1 MISINLSVKIIN
13 YMILLIDCSKGLH
26 LVLGNKQKI
35 LVTSY
40 KPRLKKVSE
49 ALVVEIENL
58 LNSASINYNNLTKII
73 VMNGPGSF
81 TGIRT
86 AVTAAKVLGL
96 SLKIPVCGISLFDL
110 LNLHHAKIKSNKNQ
124 KFFIH
129 LNNQN
134 FFMQDILKL
143 GKKSEISIINFE
155 IDLPID
161 INGFDIISSDRKIIK
176 PLRITSKLSQESNIF
191 IYNDIFISS
200 YNNLID
206 LAEKKYIPNPIYV
219 RTF

>member
-1 MISINLSVKIIN
+1 
-13 YMILLIDCSKGLH
+13 MILLIDCSKGLH

-49 ALVVEIENL
+49 ALVVEVENL

-161 INGFDIISSDRKIIK
+161 INGFDVISSDRKIIK

-219 RTF
+219 KTF

>member
-1 MISINLSVKIIN
+1 
-13 YMILLIDCSKGLH
+13 MILLIDCSKGLH

-96 SLKIPVCGISLFDL
+96 SLKIPVCGISLFNL

-129 LNNQN
+129 LNNQK

-161 INGFDIISSDRKIIK
+161 INGFDVISSDRKIIK

-219 RTF
+219 KTF

>member
-1 MISINLSVKIIN
+1 
-13 YMILLIDCSKGLH
+13 MILLIDCSKGLH

-161 INGFDIISSDRKIIK
+161 INGFDVISSDRKIIK

-219 RTF
+219 KTF

>member
-1 MISINLSVKIIN
+1 
-13 YMILLIDCSKGLH
+13 MILLIDCSKGLH

-129 LNNQN
+129 LNNQK

-161 INGFDIISSDRKIIK
+161 INGFDVISSDRKIIK

>member
-1 MISINLSVKIIN
+1 
-13 YMILLIDCSKGLH
+13 MILLIDCSKGLH
-26 LVLGNKQKI
+26 LVVGNKQKI

-73 VMNGPGSF
+73 VMIGPGSF

-129 LNNQN
+129 LNNQI

-161 INGFDIISSDRKIIK
+161 INGFDVISSDRKIIK

-219 RTF
+219 KTF

>member
-1 MISINLSVKIIN
+1 
-13 YMILLIDCSKGLH
+13 MILLIDCSKGLH

-110 LNLHHAKIKSNKNQ
+110 LNLHHTKSKSDKNQ

-143 GKKSEISIINFE
+143 GRKSEISIINFE

-161 INGFDIISSDRKIIK
+161 INGFDVISSDRKIIK

-219 RTF
+219 KTF

>member
-26 LVLGNKQKI
+26 LILGNKQKI
-35 LVTSY
+35 LVTVN

-49 ALVVEIENL
+49 ALIVEIENL
-58 LNSASINYNNLTKII
+58 LSSANINYKNLTKII

-86 AVTAAKVLGL
+86 AVTATKVLGL

-110 LNLHHAKIKSNKNQ
+110 LSLQHAKINSNKNQ
-124 KFFIH
+124 KFFIP
-129 LNNQN
+129 LNNKK
-134 FFMQDILKL
+134 FFMQDIFKL
-143 GKKSEISIINFE
+143 GKKSEISIINFD

-161 INGFDIISSDRKIIK
+161 IKGFDIISSDRKIIK

>member
-1 MISINLSVKIIN
+1 
-13 YMILLIDCSKGLH
+13 MILLIDCSKGLH

-58 LNSASINYNNLTKII
+58 LNSANINYNNLTKII

-110 LNLHHAKIKSNKNQ
+110 LNLHHAKNKSNKNQ

-129 LNNQN
+129 LNNQK
-134 FFMQDILKL
+134 FFMQEIFKL

-161 INGFDIISSDRKIIK
+161 INGFDVISSDRKIIK
-176 PLRITSKLSQESNIF
+176 PLRTTSKLSQETNIF
-191 IYNDIFISS
+191 VYNDIFISC

-206 LAEKKYIPNPIYV
+206 LVENKYNPDPIYV

>member
-1 MISINLSVKIIN
+1 
-13 YMILLIDCSKGLH
+13 MILLIDCSKGLH

-155 IDLPID
+155 IDLPVD
-161 INGFDIISSDRKIIK
+161 INGFDVISSDRKIIK

>member
-1 MISINLSVKIIN
+1 
-13 YMILLIDCSKGLH
+13 MILLIDCSKGLH

-129 LNNQN
+129 LNNQK

-161 INGFDIISSDRKIIK
+161 INGFDVISSDRKIIK

-206 LAEKKYIPNPIYV
+206 LAEKKYIPNPIYA

>member
-1 MISINLSVKIIN
+1 
-13 YMILLIDCSKGLH
+13 MILLIDCSKGLH

-40 KPRLKKVSE
+40 KPRLKKISE

-58 LNSASINYNNLTKII
+58 LNSVNINYNNLTKIV

-110 LNLHHAKIKSNKNQ
+110 LNLHHAKNKSNKNQ

-129 LNNQN
+129 LNNQK
-134 FFMQDILKL
+134 FFMQEIFKL

-161 INGFDIISSDRKIIK
+161 INGFDVISSDRKIIK

-191 IYNDIFISS
+191 VYNDIFVDS

-206 LAEKKYIPNPIYV
+206 LAENKYNPNPIYV

>member
-1 MISINLSVKIIN
+1 
-13 YMILLIDCSKGLH
+13 MILLIDCSKGLH

-35 LVTSY
+35 LVTSH

-155 IDLPID
+155 IDLPVD
-161 INGFDIISSDRKIIK
+161 INGFDVISSDRKIIK

>member
-1 MISINLSVKIIN
+1 
-13 YMILLIDCSKGLH
+13 
-26 LVLGNKQKI
+26 
-35 LVTSY
+35 
-40 KPRLKKVSE
+40 
-49 ALVVEIENL
+49 VEIENL

-129 LNNQN
+129 LNNQK

-161 INGFDIISSDRKIIK
+161 INGFDVISSDRKIIK

-219 RTF
+219 KTF

>member
-1 MISINLSVKIIN
+1 
-13 YMILLIDCSKGLH
+13 MILLIDCSKGLH

-161 INGFDIISSDRKIIK
+161 INGFDVISSDRKIIK

>member
-1 MISINLSVKIIN
+1 
-13 YMILLIDCSKGLH
+13 MILLIDCSKGLH

-35 LVTSY
+35 FVTSY

-49 ALVVEIENL
+49 ALIVEIENL

-161 INGFDIISSDRKIIK
+161 INGFDVISSDRKIIK

>member
-1 MISINLSVKIIN
+1 
-13 YMILLIDCSKGLH
+13 MILLIDCSKGLH

-155 IDLPID
+155 IDLPVD
-161 INGFDIISSDRKIIK
+161 INGFDVISSDRKIIK

-219 RTF
+219 KTF

>member
-1 MISINLSVKIIN
+1 
-13 YMILLIDCSKGLH
+13 MILLIDCSKGLH

-129 LNNQN
+129 LNNQI

-161 INGFDIISSDRKIIK
+161 INGFDVISSDRKIIK

-206 LAEKKYIPNPIYV
+206 LAEKKYIPNPIYA

>member
-1 MISINLSVKIIN
+1 
-13 YMILLIDCSKGLH
+13 MILLIDCSKGLH

-58 LNSASINYNNLTKII
+58 LNSANINYNNLTKII

-110 LNLHHAKIKSNKNQ
+110 LNLHHAKNKSNKNQ

-129 LNNQN
+129 LNNQK
-134 FFMQDILKL
+134 FFMQEIFKL

-161 INGFDIISSDRKIIK
+161 INGFDVISSDRKIIK
-176 PLRITSKLSQESNIF
+176 PLRTTSKLSQETNIF
-191 IYNDIFISS
+191 VYNDIFVDS

-206 LAEKKYIPNPIYV
+206 LAENKYNPNPIYV

>member
-26 LVLGNKQKI
+26 LILGNKQKI
-35 LVTSY
+35 LVTVN

-49 ALVVEIENL
+49 ALIVEIENL
-58 LNSASINYNNLTKII
+58 LSSANINYKNLTKII

-86 AVTAAKVLGL
+86 AVTATKVLGL

-110 LNLHHAKIKSNKNQ
+110 LSLQHAKINSNKNQ
-124 KFFIH
+124 KFFIP
-129 LNNQN
+129 LNNKK
-134 FFMQDILKL
+134 FFMQDIFKL
-143 GKKSEISIINFE
+143 GKKSEISIINFD

-161 INGFDIISSDRKIIK
+161 IKGFDIISSDRKIIK

-191 IYNDIFISS
+191 VYNDIFVDS

-206 LAEKKYIPNPIYV
+206 LAENKYNPNPIYV

>member
-1 MISINLSVKIIN
+1 
-13 YMILLIDCSKGLH
+13 MILLIDCSKGLH

-110 LNLHHAKIKSNKNQ
+110 LNLHHTKIKSNKNQ

-129 LNNQN
+129 LNNQI

-161 INGFDIISSDRKIIK
+161 INGFDVISSDRKIIK

-219 RTF
+219 KTF

>member
-1 MISINLSVKIIN
+1 
-13 YMILLIDCSKGLH
+13 MILLIDCSKGLH
-26 LVLGNKQKI
+26 LVVGNKQKI

-161 INGFDIISSDRKIIK
+161 INGFDVISSDRKIIK

-219 RTF
+219 KTF

>member
-1 MISINLSVKIIN
+1 
-13 YMILLIDCSKGLH
+13 MILLIDCSKGLH

-129 LNNQN
+129 LNNQK
-134 FFMQDILKL
+134 FFMQDIFKL

-161 INGFDIISSDRKIIK
+161 INGFDVISSDRKIIK

-219 RTF
+219 KTF

>member
-1 MISINLSVKIIN
+1 
-13 YMILLIDCSKGLH
+13 MILLIDCSKGLH

-129 LNNQN
+129 LNNQI

-143 GKKSEISIINFE
+143 GKKSKISIINFE

-161 INGFDIISSDRKIIK
+161 INGFDVISSDRKIIK

-206 LAEKKYIPNPIYV
+206 LAEKKYIPNPIYA

>member
-1 MISINLSVKIIN
+1 
-13 YMILLIDCSKGLH
+13 MILLIDCSKGLH

-129 LNNQN
+129 LNNQK

-161 INGFDIISSDRKIIK
+161 INGFDVISSDRKIIK

-219 RTF
+219 KTF

>member
-1 MISINLSVKIIN
+1 
-13 YMILLIDCSKGLH
+13 MILLIDCSKGLH
-26 LVLGNKQKI
+26 LVVGNKQKI

-58 LNSASINYNNLTKII
+58 LNSVNINYNNLTKII

-129 LNNQN
+129 LNNQK

-161 INGFDIISSDRKIIK
+161 VNGFDVISSDRKIIK

>member
-1 MISINLSVKIIN
+1 
-13 YMILLIDCSKGLH
+13 MILLIDCSKGLH

-35 LVTSY
+35 LVTSH

-73 VMNGPGSF
+73 VMIGPGSF

-161 INGFDIISSDRKIIK
+161 INGFDVISSDRKIIK

>member
-1 MISINLSVKIIN
+1 
-13 YMILLIDCSKGLH
+13 MILLIDCSKGLH
-26 LVLGNKQKI
+26 LFLGNKQKI

>member
-1 MISINLSVKIIN
+1 
-13 YMILLIDCSKGLH
+13 MILLIDCSKGLH

-96 SLKIPVCGISLFDL
+96 SLKIPVCGISLFNL

-129 LNNQN
+129 LNNQK
-134 FFMQDILKL
+134 FFMQDILEL

-161 INGFDIISSDRKIIK
+161 INGFDVISSDRKIIK

-219 RTF
+219 KTF

>member
-1 MISINLSVKIIN
+1 
-13 YMILLIDCSKGLH
+13 MILLIDCSKGLH

-35 LVTSY
+35 LLTSY

-49 ALVVEIENL
+49 ALIVEIENL

-73 VMNGPGSF
+73 VMIGPGSF

-129 LNNQN
+129 LNNQK

-161 INGFDIISSDRKIIK
+161 INGFDVISSDRKIIK

-219 RTF
+219 KTF

>member
-1 MISINLSVKIIN
+1 
-13 YMILLIDCSKGLH
+13 MILLIDCSKGLH
-26 LVLGNKQKI
+26 LVLGNKKKI

-161 INGFDIISSDRKIIK
+161 INGFDVISSDRKIIK

>member
-1 MISINLSVKIIN
+1 
-13 YMILLIDCSKGLH
+13 MILLIDCSKGLH

-40 KPRLKKVSE
+40 KPRLKKISE

-58 LNSASINYNNLTKII
+58 LNSVNINYNNLTKIV

-129 LNNQN
+129 LNNQK
-134 FFMQDILKL
+134 FFMQDIFKL

-161 INGFDIISSDRKIIK
+161 TNGFDVISSDRKIIK

-191 IYNDIFISS
+191 VYNDIFVDS

-206 LAEKKYIPNPIYV
+206 LAENKYNPNPIYV

>member
-1 MISINLSVKIIN
+1 
-13 YMILLIDCSKGLH
+13 MILLIDCSKGLH

-161 INGFDIISSDRKIIK
+161 INGFDVISSDRKIIK

-206 LAEKKYIPNPIYV
+206 LAEKKYIPNPIYA

>member
-1 MISINLSVKIIN
+1 
-13 YMILLIDCSKGLH
+13 MILLIDCSKGLH
-26 LVLGNKQKI
+26 LVVGNKQKI

-73 VMNGPGSF
+73 VMIGPGSF

-129 LNNQN
+129 LNNQI

-155 IDLPID
+155 IDLPVD
-161 INGFDIISSDRKIIK
+161 INGFDVISSDRKIIK

-219 RTF
+219 KTF

>member
-1 MISINLSVKIIN
+1 
-13 YMILLIDCSKGLH
+13 MILLIDCSKGLH
-26 LVLGNKQKI
+26 LVVGNKQKI

-73 VMNGPGSF
+73 VMIGPGSF

-155 IDLPID
+155 IDLPLD
-161 INGFDIISSDRKIIK
+161 INGFDVISSDRKIIK

>member
-1 MISINLSVKIIN
+1 
-13 YMILLIDCSKGLH
+13 MILLIDCSKGLH

-129 LNNQN
+129 LNNQI

-161 INGFDIISSDRKIIK
+161 INGFDVISSDRKIIK

-219 RTF
+219 KTF